1 MIFNKKGKRL
11 MLNELDNTDLSKI
24 LKACPMGLALSDD
37 KQKITWVNDTFE
49 NHLGISAKEISGQ
62 NINDL
67 PEILIPLFTS
77 SSAVHIPANSIR
89 DDQWFMCS
97 KHKLESNS
105 HTIHYIADVGPL
117 HLLMQEREL
126 LKEELKEALAI
137 DEVTGMPNKVAL
149 FQSLE
154 PQISR
159 SRRYGNLLS
168 IIIMQIN
175 DLDQLN
181 ETQTTNLLLP
191 ISQML
196 NDQVRWA
203 DIVGKLNERDF
214 LLVLP
219 ETTAEDCTT
228 LSNNL
233 TEKLNDLATPDGLPD
248 GFKISANFGCIQ
260 WSKGDDLSLLMLK
273 ARQKLEK

>member
-1 MIFNKKGKRL
+1 

-24 LKACPMGLALSDD
+24 LKACPMALALSDN

-49 NHLGISAKEISGQ
+49 NNLGISAKEINGHS
-62 NINDL
+62 INEL

-97 KHKLESNS
+97 QHKLEGNNN
-105 HTIHYIADVGPL
+105 TVHYITDVGPL

-175 DLDQLN
+175 DLDQLD

-233 TEKLNDLATPDGLPD
+233 TEKLNELATPDGLPD
-248 GFKISANFGCIQ
+248 GFKISANFGCVQ

>member
-1 MIFNKKGKRL
+1 
-11 MLNELDNTDLSKI
+11 MLKQLDNSELSQI

-37 KQKITWVNDTFE
+37 KQNITWVNDTFQDY
-49 NHLGISAKEISGQ
+49 LGISSDEISGN
-62 NINDL
+62 NINEL
-67 PEILIPLFTS
+67 PDILKPLFTT

-97 KHKLESNS
+97 QAQLDGN
-105 HTIHYIADVGPL
+105 TVHYMTDIGPL

-126 LKEELKEALAI
+126 LKDELREALAI
-137 DEVTGMPNKVAL
+137 DEVTGMPNKIAL

-159 SRRYGNLLS
+159 SRRYNNLLS
-168 IIIMQIN
+168 IVIIRVN
-175 DLDQLN
+175 HLDKLN
-181 ETQTTNLLLP
+181 QSQRSDLLLT

-203 DIVGKLNERDF
+203 DIVGKLNDSDF

-219 ETTAEDCTT
+219 ETAAEACEN

-233 TEKLNDLATPDGLPD
+233 GERLKALPIPESLPGD
-248 GFKISANFGCIQ
+248 FKMDASFGYSE
-260 WSKGDDLSLLMLK
+260 WSKGDDLSLLMQK
-273 ARQKLEK
+273 AKAKLESN